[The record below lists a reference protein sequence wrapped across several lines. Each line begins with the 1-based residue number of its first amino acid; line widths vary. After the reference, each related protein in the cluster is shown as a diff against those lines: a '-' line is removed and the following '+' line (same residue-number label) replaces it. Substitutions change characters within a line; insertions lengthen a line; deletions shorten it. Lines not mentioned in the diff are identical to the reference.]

1 MVQIKLDPTINYIIS
16 GIERSGT
23 SMLMQIL
30 DNGKIPVSSDEKR
43 KPDENNPKGYYE
55 LEGGKIIN
63 KLIDGIFPFDKY
75 KGTFI
80 KITAY
85 GLKFLPPGNYKIIYS
100 ERNIDEI
107 LYSMEKMAQIKDG
120 NREETKQTFL
130 KLNCMIK
137 SSIKNRTDCKILY
150 INYNQIL
157 ENPKGEIEKILEFIK
172 TEEADVTSMIKT
184 IDKKLYR
191 QRHSTNA

>member
-1 MVQIKLDPTINYIIS
+1 MELDPSTSYIVS

-23 SMLMQIL
+23 SMLMQML
-30 DNGKIPVSSDEKR
+30 SNGGIPVAFDEKR
-43 KPDENNPKGYYE
+43 KPDQNNPKGYYE

-63 KLIDGIFPFDKY
+63 RLMEKTFPFEKY

-100 ERNIDEI
+100 ERNIEEI
-107 LYSMEKMAQIKDG
+107 LDSMEKMAEINDE

-130 KLNCMIK
+130 KLNNMIK
-137 SSIKNRTDCKILY
+137 QIITKRADCNVLFVRYNDIIKNPGQEIQKIPPFLHTEKAN
-150 INYNQIL
+150 IHAM
-157 ENPKGEIEKILEFIK
+157 IE
-172 TEEADVTSMIKT
+172 TVDQ
-184 IDKKLYR
+184 KLYR
-191 QRHSTNA
+191 QRHRKTA

>member
-1 MVQIKLDPTINYIIS
+1 MLLNPEINYIVS

-30 DNGKIPVSSDEKR
+30 SNGGLPTSSDQSR
-43 KPDENNPKGYYE
+43 PADEHNPKGYYE

-63 KLIDGIFPFDKY
+63 RLIEGTFPFDQY
-75 KGTFI
+75 KGSFI

-100 ERNIDEI
+100 ERNIEEI
-107 LYSMEKMAQIKDG
+107 MESMEKMAKITDENRVDTKNAFMNLNTMIKNNIQQRDDIKLLFM
-120 NREETKQTFL
+120 NYNEILKNPKQEISKIITFL
-130 KLNCMIK
+130 KTSDAN
-137 SSIKNRTDCKILY
+137 
-150 INYNQIL
+150 
-157 ENPKGEIEKILEFIK
+157 
-172 TEEADVTSMIKT
+172 TEAMMQT

-191 QRHSTNA
+191 QRSLSKA

>member
-1 MVQIKLDPTINYIIS
+1 MIKIKLDPTINYIVS

-30 DNGKIPVSSDEKR
+30 DNGGIPVSSDEKR

-63 KLIDGIFPFDKY
+63 KLIEGTFPFEKY

-85 GLKFLPPGNYKIIYS
+85 GLKYLPPGNYHIIYS
-100 ERNIDEI
+100 ERNIEEI
-107 LYSMEKMAQIKDG
+107 LKSMEKMAQITDE
-120 NREETKQTFL
+120 NREETKQTFT
-130 KLNCMIK
+130 KLNNMIK
-137 SSIKNRTDCKILY
+137 NNINKRNDCNILY
-150 INYNQIL
+150 VNYNHIL
-157 ENPKGEIEKILEFIK
+157 QHPEKEIENIQTFINTK
-172 TEEADVTSMIKT
+172 EADTQSMIQT
-184 IDKKLYR
+184 VDKKLYR
-191 QRHSTNA
+191 QRHKTIA